1 MNNSVGDAPSE
12 KRDSRVKKGSVFI
25 GVALAIAVLVL
36 IAVVF
41 VLLKSAKVVQPAA
54 LVVGDREVSK
64 EQFERYVELGKKTS
78 TSAAAVKSVVIEYEK
93 NQLAAAKHN
102 IKLPETYIELS
113 RDDMIV
119 NAAQQSGA
127 LDALRT
133 ANDDFTK
140 LRLYN
145 TAFHNYLSQSSE
157 GGWSIVLYD
166 IPVIPSPDEAASV
179 KRAHNAAVSIHDRLV
194 AKQVPAVN
202 AVAEAQSLNIGQPAQ
217 TGMYFIRESDGA
229 VLGQYGGGV
238 YTRLLD
244 PNFIREQVRGKQPG
258 LTEVKEY
265 ETRSSFFV
273 DLLYTQKKQ
282 DSLIATVTKENA
294 GTRVVDYV
302 NQ

>member
-1 MNNSVGDAPSE
+1 MNDSVGDAPSE
-12 KRDSRVKKGSVFI
+12 KRNGRVKKGSVLV
-25 GVALAIAVLVL
+25 GVALAVAVLVL

-41 VLLKSAKVVQPAA
+41 ILLKTAKVVEPAA

-78 TSAAAVKSVVIEYEK
+78 TSAAIVKSVVTEYEK
-93 NQLAAAKHN
+93 NQLVAKKHN
-102 IKLPETYIELS
+102 IKLPEAYIALGRE
-113 RDDMIV
+113 DMV
-119 NAAQQSGA
+119 ANAAQQSGGVN
-127 LDALRT
+127 ALRT

-166 IPVIPSPDEAASV
+166 IPVIASLDEANSL
-179 KRAHNAAVSIHDRLV
+179 KRAHDSAVSLHDRLA
-194 AKQVPAVN
+194 AKQVSAVN
-202 AVAEAQSLNIGQPAQ
+202 AVAEAQALNIGQPAQ
-217 TGMYFIRESDGA
+217 TGLYFIRESDGA

-244 PNFIREQVRGKQPG
+244 PNFIRDQVRGKQPG
-258 LTEVKEY
+258 LTEVKDY
-265 ETRSSFFV
+265 EKLSSFFV
-273 DLLYTQKKQ
+273 DLLYTQKQQ
-282 DSLIATVTKENA
+282 DGLVASVTKEKA
-294 GTRVVDYV
+294 GIKVVDYV